1 MTNKEWAI
9 ANLTGK
15 VLNRAIR
22 AIEEQPQWEYKQ
34 SCIDLERAFWWIGSK
49 EGENYWGAVYDNIYE
64 PDQWLPI
71 DYVEAPE
78 YVGEVEA
85 KTYTEA
91 EVKHIVSEALQS
103 ALATLDLDQW
113 FKQFKNS
120 NQ

>member
-1 MTNKEWAI
+1 MTNKEWAL

-15 VLNRAIR
+15 VLNRALR
-22 AIEEQPQWEYKQ
+22 AIEQQPDWGFAEDCKSINECLYYSISQ
-34 SCIDLERAFWWIGSK
+34 
-49 EGENYWGAVYDNIYE
+49 EGFDYWYAVSDSQLN
-64 PDQWLPI
+64 PDQYLPPN
-71 DYVEAPE
+71 YVEAPE

-103 ALATLDLDQW
+103 ALVTLDLDQW